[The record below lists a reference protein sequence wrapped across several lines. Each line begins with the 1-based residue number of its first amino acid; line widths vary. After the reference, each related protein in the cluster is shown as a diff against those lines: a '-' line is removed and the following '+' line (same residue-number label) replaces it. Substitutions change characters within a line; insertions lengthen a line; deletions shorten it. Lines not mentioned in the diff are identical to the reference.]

1 MGAFLMIPRLMTSKK
16 WTEFPKEYISQIT
29 EVFKEGFKAELEGV
43 DFFVEG
49 RIYPEEIM
57 LRIGILEPGR
67 IAQAN
72 FEVSA
77 LYDAKKQDAIEWIYT
92 CIDAAGTMMGE
103 YFEADGEVEFPR
115 TWKEIDFDGKK
126 IFTQFTT
133 VNSRL
138 EAEADA
144 ILGNAEKALVVE
156 KETEDALDLAV
167 EKIAPED
174 DEDDFEDD
182 EDYED
187 DTDEVASAAAPQKP
201 KRKEDLH

>member
-1 MGAFLMIPRLMTSKK
+1 MMIPRLVSSKK
-16 WTEFPKEYISQIT
+16 WTDFPKEYISQIT
-29 EVFKEGFKAELEGV
+29 EVFKEGFKAELEDV
-43 DFFVEG
+43 EFFVEG
-49 RIYPEEIM
+49 RIYPEEIL
-57 LRIGILEPGR
+57 LRVGILEPGR

-77 LYDAKKQDAIEWIYT
+77 AYDAKKQDAIEWIYT

-103 YFEADGEVEFPR
+103 YFELDGEVEFPR
-115 TWKEIDFDGKK
+115 TWKEIEFEGKK

-133 VNSRL
+133 VNSKL

-144 ILGNAEKALVVE
+144 LLGAHEKSLVTE
-156 KETEDALDLAV
+156 AETEDALDLAA

-174 DEDDFEDD
+174 EEDDFEDD
-182 EDYED
+182 EDFD
-187 DTDEVASAAAPQKP
+187 DDDDDDEIDDVATAKP